1 MESILCFLCRVSYN
15 EKDKLEKH
23 LVYEHGIIFNADFVS
38 RVSQFRTVNAR
49 MPVVDLKAKS
59 SNNNKMCRKCKEPS
73 KPVATTSSSGTAARN
88 SAPAGKAIN
97 SMSTGKVVNPETAS
111 TLEETVPG
119 NNGNDESSSSAQ
131 PPKVKPRNIR
141 DKTNMYC
148 NVCDLTLAT
157 RILFLSHCST
167 VHDVKFKGKS
177 GQPLVI
183 PQDRER
189 SPAASHYDTT
199 SGFSQS
205 PARKRARMLDMG
217 SIRSTDNVG
226 TTMVLE
232 IDDQLPLI
240 RRLTGDEDG
249 EYQKKVKRDLEKVV
263 ERDEEKVQK
272 DQEEVKRDI
281 EKAIRNREN
290 EIRDLEK
297 AIRNQE
303 KINRDQKMIM
313 KKLKKK
319 MKKLQNILSNPGD
332 PTQTLQRCKDLLKK
346 VTAITD

>member
-1 MESILCFLCRVSYN
+1 MLQGTGYGAFP
-15 EKDKLEKH
+15 
-23 LVYEHGIIFNADFVS
+23 GQTFN
-38 RVSQFRTVNAR
+38 
-49 MPVVDLKAKS
+49 
-59 SNNNKMCRKCKEPS
+59 PS
-73 KPVATTSSSGTAARN
+73 GDRGGVGYAQLGGPATDQPDYSG
-88 SAPAGKAIN
+88 
-97 SMSTGKVVNPETAS
+97 S
-111 TLEETVPG
+111 TLEENVSG
-119 NNGNDESSSSAQ
+119 NNGNDKSS
-131 PPKVKPRNIR
+131 R
-141 DKTNMYC
+141 
-148 NVCDLTLAT
+148 
-157 RILFLSHCST
+157 
-167 VHDVKFKGKS
+167 
-177 GQPLVI
+177 GQPLVV
-183 PQDRER
+183 PQARER

-217 SIRSTDNVG
+217 SIRSSDNVG

-240 RRLTGDEDG
+240 RRLTGDEDD
-249 EYQKKVKRDLEKVV
+249 EYQNKVKRDLEKV

-272 DQEEVKRDI
+272 DEEEVKRDI

-303 KINRDQKMIM
+303 KINRDQTMIM

>member
-1 MESILCFLCRVSYN
+1 MLQGTGYGAFP
-15 EKDKLEKH
+15 
-23 LVYEHGIIFNADFVS
+23 GQTFN
-38 RVSQFRTVNAR
+38 
-49 MPVVDLKAKS
+49 
-59 SNNNKMCRKCKEPS
+59 PS
-73 KPVATTSSSGTAARN
+73 GDRGGVGYAQLGGPATDQPDYSG
-88 SAPAGKAIN
+88 
-97 SMSTGKVVNPETAS
+97 S
-111 TLEETVPG
+111 TLEENVSG
-119 NNGNDESSSSAQ
+119 NNGNDKSS
-131 PPKVKPRNIR
+131 R
-141 DKTNMYC
+141 
-148 NVCDLTLAT
+148 
-157 RILFLSHCST
+157 
-167 VHDVKFKGKS
+167 
-177 GQPLVI
+177 GQPLVV
-183 PQDRER
+183 PQARER

-249 EYQKKVKRDLEKVV
+249 EYQKKVKRDLEKV

-272 DQEEVKRDI
+272 DEEEVKRDL

-303 KINRDQKMIM
+303 KINRDQTMIM

-319 MKKLQNILSNPGD
+319 MKKLQDILSNPGD